1 MSDVSICLDTIR
13 CPHEADC
20 DCGVEDR
27 PAATT
32 AGHDR
37 LPRPA
42 RHFHITDLQ
51 QWIDLCA

>member
-1 MSDVSICLDTIR
+1 MSDVSTYLDAGR

-20 DCGVEDR
+20 ECGAEE
-27 PAATT
+27 PTAAATV
-32 AGHDR
+32 HDR

-42 RHFHITDLQ
+42 RHFRITDLQ